1 MSKLDNIK
9 IPDDFNSAIDMTI
22 EKALRDKNKLNL
34 RKRKSLV
41 AGLSGILVIG
51 TIALSSESTWAYIEN
66 FTKHIESF
74 FGRDRNTFDKYKFEV
89 GETIENNGLKFTL
102 GEVMLDDEQLIISI
116 CIDYADFDEKGIYI
130 SDVSPSVPTIT
141 IDGIELKGL
150 GGGVSD
156 YEKVKGEKKNSYLIH
171 LSFSDLHSNQE
182 SELNTLKSK
191 VLDTLNSGKDCDL
204 KINFGDV
211 YLGDREETRLNA
223 GNWEFNTKINYSNI
237 IKDTKVHKINKEI
250 KMDEDLYK
258 GTLTVDEVRISPL
271 SVKIK
276 YNFEV
281 YTDLPAT
288 KRRDPVFM
296 VKNQYGKKLDIGSGD
311 GGEFTNGK
319 YYISNGFQLKGN
331 EKKITIIPYLYIN
344 DKEKLYLDDAI
355 ELSID

>member
-51 TIALSSESTWAYIEN
+51 TIALSSETTWAYIED
-66 FTKHIESF
+66 FTKYIESF
-74 FGRDRNTFDKYKFEV
+74 FGRDRNVFDKYKFEV
-89 GETIENNGLKFTL
+89 GETIEDSGLKFTL
-102 GEVMLDDEQLIISI
+102 GEVMLDDEQLIISM
-116 CIDYADFDEKGIYI
+116 CIDYTNFKEKGVDGSKI
-130 SDVSPSVPTIT
+130 SPIRPTIT
-141 IDGIELKGL
+141 IDGIELEGL
-150 GGGVSD
+150 GGGVSN
-156 YEKVKGEKKNSYLIH
+156 YEKVKGEKKNNYLIH
-171 LSFSDLHSNQE
+171 LSLSDLHSNQE
-182 SELNTLKSK
+182 SKLNDLKSE
-191 VLDTLNSGKDCDL
+191 VLNNIKAGNDCDL
-204 KINFGDV
+204 KISFKDI
-211 YLGDREETRLNA
+211 YIEDKEEFRVNA
-223 GNWEFNTKINYSNI
+223 GNWEFNTKINSSNI
-237 IKDTKVHKINKEI
+237 IKDTKIHKINKEI

-288 KRRDPVFM
+288 KRRDPRFM
-296 VKNQYGKKLDIGSGD
+296 VKNQNGKELDLGPGA
-311 GGEFTNGK
+311 GGEFVKGK
-319 YYISNGFQLKGN
+319 YYIGDEFQLKGN
-331 EKKITIIPYLYIN
+331 EKKVTIIPYLYIN